1 MADIEEC
8 VEELSQRIKQLSD
21 KTLSY
26 RVTADTL
33 VDDRLSV
40 VYSELNG
47 QSCLWRN
54 WKGLAGKL
62 LKPRPT
68 FATIENL
75 SQSANAAR
83 ELLITWVSQ
92 QSHQNQAS
100 TFEMLI
106 ETMLKCKLYSACDEL
121 LDFLEKFEKEPVEI
135 VWLYEI
141 VDPPQV
147 IAIDD
152 VDDVCEDE
160 RTTASILEWP
170 DNAFDEIV
178 RRDVPELFDESSK
191 PQENNCSAIVV
202 SDDREQQQQEQPQ
215 SPALEYRQDQ
225 QVVDAGSRQRPNR
238 RRPPSRS
245 VSCPASLGGWIV
257 KKIRRLFHRSRSDPG
272 RSEPSPP
279 PIIRQPPTPVLEDEI
294 FVVSS
299 DPDYR
304 TKAMQDLLSC
314 ISRMKP
320 VLDQVLTVKTIH
332 DVDQNG
338 FVTPIWLEER
348 VKRARFVILCF
359 SNFMKTITE
368 AQSDAQPDNN
378 RQINYNIKFTMEFLV
393 TGKIYESLCRNP
405 KGKFVPVLLHGD
417 NMNTIIIPLRY
428 FKFFSWPEEKKQFS
442 NYLNE
447 LPERPIPK
455 IGTPKPLV
463 RKELTA

>member
-1 MADIEEC
+1 MAYIEEC
-8 VEELSQRIKQLSD
+8 VKELSRRIKQLSD
-21 KTLSY
+21 KTLSHC
-26 RVTADTL
+26 VTADVL
-33 VDDRLSV
+33 VDDHLSAL
-40 VYSELNG
+40 YSELNVNG
-47 QSCLWRN
+47 ESCLGRD
-54 WKGLAGKL
+54 WKRLAGEL
-62 LKPRPT
+62 LKPPPT
-68 FATIENL
+68 CATIENL

-83 ELLITWVSQ
+83 ELLKTWVS

-121 LDFLEKFEKEPVEI
+121 LDFLEKFENESVEI
-135 VWLYEI
+135 VSLYEI
-141 VDPPQV
+141 VDSPQV
-147 IAIDD
+147 IDD

-170 DNAFDEIV
+170 EIA
-178 RRDVPELFDESSK
+178 RRDGPELFNESSK

-202 SDDREQQQQEQPQ
+202 LDDREQQQQEQQQ
-215 SPALEYRQDQ
+215 SPALEYPQDQ

-238 RRPPSRS
+238 RLPPSRS